1 MVRKSAVR
9 PQWRHRTNQGPP
21 MQSTLTV
28 HETDPHDIFV
38 IEPDVV
44 LATRPDAARPDAARP
59 DAPRVDAVR
68 ADAPR
73 TDNASVDPVHEALS
87 RLAHQRA
94 DIQPKFSVAAAAP
107 SPTLDSTF
115 RAAAADHAKPAGK
128 RSGFGRLVR
137 NTFVGFLFAL
147 VSAMAAALWTHHGN
161 AAKQM
166 LADYWLPAKQ
176 TISGWLPPFVLA
188 ASSPTEPAPVAE
200 QPSVSPT
207 QAATTDQANAPPAQP
222 SDSAAPAQAVA
233 AADSAPS
240 VQSMARDIATMG
252 QQIEQLK
259 ATIEQL
265 KASQAQMARDVAKP
279 SDPGPRP
286 RVATLPPRPVVAAA
300 PAAPAPVRKPKP
312 VTQVYQPSAYQP
324 SASTAASTLPPPSSA
339 APAPQQ
345 LSQPAQQPQA
355 MTEDGQPVVRPPLP
369 LR

>member
-1 MVRKSAVR
+1 
-9 PQWRHRTNQGPP
+9 

-44 LATRPDAARPDAARP
+44 LAARPDAARP
-59 DAPRVDAVR
+59 DAV
-68 ADAPR
+68 R
-73 TDNASVDPVHEALS
+73 TDAIRANTVRTDSASADPVHEALS

-94 DIQPKFSVAAAAP
+94 DIQPKFSATAATP
-107 SPTLDSTF
+107 SPTVDTTF
-115 RAAAADHAKPAGK
+115 RAAAVDQAKATGK
-128 RSGFGRLVR
+128 RSGFARLVR

-166 LADYWLPAKQ
+166 LADYWPPAKQ
-176 TISGWLPPFVLA
+176 MIAGWLPPFVLA
-188 ASSPTEPAPVAE
+188 ASSPTEPPPVAE
-200 QPSVSPT
+200 QPTVSPT
-207 QAATTDQANAPPAQP
+207 QTATADQTSAPPAQP
-222 SDSAAPAQAVA
+222 SDNAAPAQAVA
-233 AADSAPS
+233 AADSSPS

-265 KASQAQMARDVAKP
+265 KANQAQMARDVAKS
-279 SDPGPRP
+279 SDPGLRP
-286 RVATLPPRPVVAAA
+286 RVATLPPKPVIAAA
-300 PAAPAPVRKPKP
+300 PAPVPVRKPKP

-324 SASTAASTLPPPSSA
+324 SAPAGASTLPPPLA
-339 APAPQQ
+339 TAPAPQQ
-345 LSQPAQQPQA
+345 LSQPAPSPQA
-355 MTEDGQPVVRPPLP
+355 MTDDGQPVVRPPLP

>member
-1 MVRKSAVR
+1 
-9 PQWRHRTNQGPP
+9 

-44 LATRPDAARPDAARP
+44 LAARPDAVRP
-59 DAPRVDAVR
+59 GAPRVDAAR

-73 TDNASVDPVHEALS
+73 TDNASVDPVQEALS

-94 DIQPKFSVAAAAP
+94 DVQPKFSAAVAATPSTAAP
-107 SPTLDSTF
+107 SPAVDTTF
-115 RAAAADHAKPAGK
+115 RATAVDGNKPAGK

-147 VSAMAAALWTHHGN
+147 VSAMAAALWTHHGH

-166 LADYWLPAKQ
+166 LAE
-176 TISGWLPPFVLA
+176 WLPPFVLA
-188 ASSPTEPAPVAE
+188 ASSPVETPPPA
-200 QPSVSPT
+200 
-207 QAATTDQANAPPAQP
+207 DQANAPTQTATADQASAPAAQAP
-222 SDSAAPAQAVA
+222 DSAAPTLAS
-233 AADSAPS
+233 ADSGPS
-240 VQSMARDIATMG
+240 VQSMARDIASMG

-265 KASQAQMARDVAKP
+265 KASQAQMARDVAKS
-279 SDPGPRP
+279 SDPGLRP
-286 RVATLPPRPVVAAA
+286 RVATLPPKPVIAAV
-300 PAAPAPVRKPKP
+300 PAPAPVRKPKP
-312 VTQVYQPSAYQP
+312 VTQTYQPSAYQP
-324 SASTAASTLPPPSSA
+324 SAPAVASTLPPPSYA

-345 LSQPAQQPQA
+345 LSQPAPSQA
-355 MTEDGQPVVRPPLP
+355 MTEPDGAPVVRPPLP